1 MAPNLVASVV
11 KRASKIRTVQEAV
24 EEGHWITDIKGEISP
39 QAFLEYVQIWDQVQ
53 QIHLCPRT
61 LDQHRWL
68 LSSTGLYTSKS
79 AYERFCLGTTDFEPT
94 SRI

>member
-1 MAPNLVASVV
+1 MAPNLVASIV
-11 KRASKIRTVQEAV
+11 KRASKICMVHEAV

-61 LDQHRWL
+61 LDQHR
-68 LSSTGLYTSKS
+68 
-79 AYERFCLGTTDFEPT
+79 
-94 SRI
+94 